1 MRDIQKQD
9 QWRPCDVFV
18 LRVACRW
25 KYSLSI
31 HYSLVFNK
39 GKDLNK
45 FKHIIFLLIFS
56 IYSYAYALDP
66 VSHPIRQVG
75 QAACPSHDFSDFI
88 KAFSENTE
96 VQVAFTKYPLQQ
108 QSVDTNAEPEPKPV
122 VRKLPRNQISF
133 PVLPKEI
140 ERKKQSLEVRVDSV
154 TGSNAKVTLVKPNTD
169 YQVTYEFELYTNSCW
184 YLLSVDDQSLTG
196 NDNTKKTD

>member
-1 MRDIQKQD
+1 M
-9 QWRPCDVFV
+9 
-18 LRVACRW
+18 
-25 KYSLSI
+25 
-31 HYSLVFNK
+31 
-39 GKDLNK
+39 
-45 FKHIIFLLIFS
+45 IFS
-56 IYSYAYALDP
+56 FCSFAYALDP
-66 VSHPIRQVG
+66 SSHPIRQTG
-75 QAACPSHDFSDFI
+75 QFACPSRHFPEFI

-96 VQVAFTKYPLQQ
+96 IQAAFTKYPLQQ
-108 QSVDTNAEPEPKPV
+108 QSLDTNAEPEPKPV

-154 TGSNAKVTLVKPNTD
+154 TGSNAKVTLVKPDTD